1 MWILRVSQW
10 GNGHATFVHFP
21 NGCLHHVMEEVESP
35 GGVLE
40 IYSALCSQMGE
51 AEAQRG
57 KVTLGTY
64 SHM

>member
-1 MWILRVSQW
+1 
-10 GNGHATFVHFP
+10 
-21 NGCLHHVMEEVESP
+21 MEEVESP

-57 KVTLGTY
+57 CVISQMAHSDQEETRI
-64 SHM
+64 